1 MARLSPAELST
12 ECFGLYALSGTATT
26 IAGPILMALLTEVYA
41 SQRAGLATVPA
52 FLEAGFPPLLTVREA
67 DRHFNVENAAWR

>member
-41 SQRAGLATVPA
+41 SQRAGLATVLVFFA
-52 FLEAGFPPLLTVREA
+52 VGFVLLLTVREA
-67 DRHFNVENAAWR
+67 D